1 MNYRSIND
9 LNNTILKQL
18 HLIPRDIDLVVGVPR
33 SGMLPANL
41 LALYLN
47 LPYTD
52 IHSFMKGFIYKS
64 GARKQFFNES
74 EYKNILIVEDSI
86 ASGASIKAC
95 KNDLAHLTTK
105 FSFKYCAVYYTPEN
119 EKLADYAFEAVPTPR
134 YFQWNIFNHTSLEK
148 ACFDIDGVLCVDPTK
163 EQNDDGPL
171 YKLFLQ
177 NAAPLYIPGA
187 KIGTIV
193 TSRLEKYRSETE
205 TWLKK
210 NGVQYDA
217 LVMLDLPT
225 MKARQKANNHAGHKA
240 SEYQSTNYSLF
251 IESDLKQAIEINKAT
266 KKPVFCTENFEMIY
280 DSESM
285 VYNLKS
291 GKSLPF
297 LRRYA
302 LKLRAVLRKIKA
314 EFQPTS
320 IA

>member
-18 HLIPRDIDLVVGVPR
+18 HIISRDIDLVVGVPR

-64 GARKQFFNES
+64 GARKQFFNEN

-86 ASGASIKAC
+86 ASGASIKEC
-95 KNDLAHLTTK
+95 KNDLAHLASK
-105 FSFKYCAVYYTPEN
+105 FNFKYCAVYYTPEN

-163 EQNDDGPL
+163 QQNDDGPL

-177 NAAPLYIPGA
+177 NATPLYSPGA

-205 TWLKK
+205 IWLKK
-210 NGVQYDA
+210 NDVQYDA

-240 SEYQSTNYSLF
+240 SEYQSKNYSLF
-251 IESDLKQAIEINKAT
+251 IESDLKQAIEINKVT

-280 DSESM
+280 ESESM

-291 GKSLPF
+291 GKNLPF

-302 LKLRAVLRKIKA
+302 LKLRAVLRKIKT
-314 EFQPTS
+314 EFQRTS